1 MSALGIARANPAR
14 LALPAWCV
22 CAALVVV
29 ALVLHGVNLGS
40 GAGMISPIG
49 DNLVFALWAVAYAS
63 VGAVIGARRPANP
76 IGWLLLAAGFVLAA
90 SGAAFEYA
98 DYAFGSQPPLPG
110 GTAAAWVAFC
120 VSPDALVLVP
130 LALLYFPDGHPR
142 SPRWRRAMWIP
153 VGAIVGLTIGT
164 GLYPG
169 PLDQTAHI
177 APNPIGVGAPTLID
191 VAQSIG
197 WTLLVVSFMAA
208 AAVIV
213 LNLRGSTG
221 LRRQQ
226 MKWVAGAGALLGVA
240 WTWWSLTYVLPVPD
254 SVGVVSL
261 VFLVLA
267 ECGIPVAIGIA
278 VMRYRL
284 YGIDVLIRRTVTY
297 TALVAVLAAVYLG
310 CVVVLEAGLQ
320 SVSGQSGSI
329 AVTMSTLAV
338 AGLFGPA
345 LRGIRRAVDR
355 RFSRS
360 VYDGAQ
366 TLVEFSGRLRHEIDL
381 ETVEV
386 ELIGVVRET
395 MGPTHATLWL
405 RHGPSEIDL

>member
-1 MSALGIARANPAR
+1 MSAHGIARATPAR

-22 CAALVVV
+22 CAGLVVA

-40 GAGMISPIG
+40 GAGMVSPIG

-76 IGWLLLAAGFVLAA
+76 IGWMLLTAGFVLAA

-98 DYAFGSQPPLPG
+98 DYAFGSGSSLPG
-110 GTAAAWVAFC
+110 GTVAAWVAFC
-120 VSPDALVLVP
+120 ISPNALALVP

-142 SPRWRRAMWIP
+142 SPRWRRAVWIP
-153 VGAIVGLTIGT
+153 VGAMVALTIGS

-169 PLDQTAHI
+169 PLDTDANL
-177 APNPIGVGAPTLID
+177 APNPIGVGAPGVID
-191 VAQSIG
+191 VVGSVG
-197 WTLLVVSFMAA
+197 WTLLVLSLMAA

-213 LNLRGSTG
+213 LNLSGSAG
-221 LRRQQ
+221 LVRQQ

-240 WTWWSLTYVLPVPD
+240 WTWWSLTYLLPLPD
-254 SVGVVSL
+254 SVGIASL
-261 VFLVLA
+261 AFVVLA

-297 TALVAVLAAVYLG
+297 TGLVAVLGAVYLG
-310 CVVVLEAGLQ
+310 CVVTLEAALE
-320 SVSGQSGSI
+320 SISGQSGPI
-329 AVTMSTLAV
+329 AVTISTLAV

-366 TLVEFSGRLRHEIDL
+366 TLAAFSGRLGHQIDL

-386 ELIGVVRET
+386 DLLGVVRET
-395 MGPTHATLWL
+395 LEPAHATLWL
-405 RHGPSEIDL
+405 RRGSSEVDG

>member
-1 MSALGIARANPAR
+1 MSTLDVRRTVPARA
-14 LALPAWCV
+14 ALPAWCV
-22 CAALVVV
+22 CMALVVCAV
-29 ALVLHGVNLGS
+29 GLHGVNRGS
-40 GAGMISPIG
+40 GAGMVSPIG
-49 DNLVFALWAVAYAS
+49 SNLVFALWAVAYAS
-63 VGAVIGARRPANP
+63 VGALIGARRAENP

-98 DYAFGSQPPLPG
+98 DYAFGSDPPLPG
-110 GTAAAWVAFC
+110 GAAAAWVAFC

-130 LALLYFPDGHPR
+130 LALLYFPDGYPR
-142 SPRWRRAMWIP
+142 SPRWRRAVWIP
-153 VGAIVGLTIGT
+153 IGAIVGLTIGT

-169 PLDQTAHI
+169 PLDTDANV
-177 APNPIGVGAPTLID
+177 APNPIGVGAPTLIN
-191 VAQSIG
+191 VAQTIG
-197 WTLLVVSFMAA
+197 WTLLVLSFMAA
-208 AAVIV
+208 AAVII

-221 LRRQQ
+221 LVRQQ
-226 MKWVAGAGALLGVA
+226 MKWVVGAGAVLGVA
-240 WTWWSLTYVLPVPD
+240 WTWWSLTYVLPLPD
-254 SVGVVSL
+254 SVGIVSL
-261 VFLVLA
+261 VVLVLA

-278 VMRYRL
+278 VLRYRL

-320 SVSGQSGSI
+320 SWSGQSGSI
-329 AVTMSTLAV
+329 AVTLSTLAV

-366 TLVEFSGRLRHEIDL
+366 TLAEFSGRLRHEIDL

-395 MGPTHATLWL
+395 MGPAHATLWL
-405 RHGPSEIDL
+405 RR

>member
-1 MSALGIARANPAR
+1 MSALGFRRPIPARA
-14 LALPAWCV
+14 ALPSWCA
-22 CAALVVV
+22 CIALVVAAV
-29 ALVLHGVNLGS
+29 ALHGVNLGS
-40 GAGMISPIG
+40 GVGMISPIG
-49 DNLVFALWAVAYAS
+49 SNLVFALWAVAYAS
-63 VGAVIGARRPANP
+63 VGAVIGARRAENP

-98 DYAFGSQPPLPG
+98 DYAFGAEPPLPG
-110 GTAAAWVAFC
+110 GTAAAWIAFC

-142 SPRWRRAMWIP
+142 SPRWRRAAWIP
-153 VGAIVGLTIGT
+153 AGAIVGLTIGT

-177 APNPIGVGAPTLID
+177 AQNPIGVGAPTLIN
-191 VAQSIG
+191 VAQTLG
-197 WTLLVVSFMAA
+197 WTLLVLSFMAA

-221 LRRQQ
+221 LVRQQ
-226 MKWVAGAGALLGVA
+226 MKWVVGAGAVLGVA
-240 WTWWSLTYVLPVPD
+240 WTWWSLTYVLPLPD
-254 SVGVVSL
+254 GVGTASL
-261 VFLVLA
+261 AFLVLA

-278 VMRYRL
+278 VLRYRL

-297 TALVAVLAAVYLG
+297 TALVAVLAGVYLG

-329 AVTMSTLAV
+329 AVTLSTLAV

-345 LRGIRRAVDR
+345 LRGIRRGVDR

-360 VYDGAQ
+360 AYDGAQ
-366 TLVEFSGRLRHEIDL
+366 TLAEFSGRLRHEIDL

-395 MGPTHATLWL
+395 MGPAHATLWL
-405 RHGPSEIDL
+405 RRGPAG

>member
-1 MSALGIARANPAR
+1 MSAHGIARATPAR

-22 CAALVVV
+22 CAALVIV
-29 ALVLHGVNLGS
+29 AVVLHGVNLGS
-40 GAGMISPIG
+40 GAGMVSPIG
-49 DNLVFALWAVAYAS
+49 NNLVFALWAVAYAS

-76 IGWLLLAAGFVLAA
+76 IGWLLLTAGFVLAA
-90 SGAAFEYA
+90 SGACFEYA
-98 DYAFGSQPPLPG
+98 DYAFGSDGPLPG
-110 GTAAAWVAFC
+110 GTAAAWVALC
-120 VSPDALVLVP
+120 VSPNALVLVP

-142 SPRWRRAMWIP
+142 SQRWRRAVWIP
-153 VGAIVGLTIGT
+153 VGAMVTLTIGT

-169 PLDQTAHI
+169 PLDTEAHV
-177 APNPIGVGAPTLID
+177 APNPLGVDAPGLINA
-191 VAQSIG
+191 VGSLG
-197 WTLLVVSFMAA
+197 WTLLVFSLMAA
-208 AAVIV
+208 AAVVV

-221 LRRQQ
+221 LLRQQ
-226 MKWVAGAGALLGVA
+226 MKWVAGAGALLGIV
-240 WTWWSLTYVLPVPD
+240 WTWWSLTYILPLPD
-254 SVGVVSL
+254 VVGPISTAL
-261 VFLVLA
+261 VVLA

-320 SVSGQSGSI
+320 SVTGQSGSI
-329 AVTMSTLAV
+329 AVTISTLAV

-360 VYDGAQ
+360 VYDGEQ
-366 TLVEFSGRLRHEIDL
+366 TLAEFSGRLRHEIDL

-395 MGPTHATLWL
+395 MGPAHATLWL
-405 RHGPSEIDL
+405 RGRVEG